1 MATPIKELFNRG
13 LVTSR
18 PSHMLSAGELAKA
31 SHTVYRENNPAIV
44 RAPDHGLYSTDNLSD
59 YNPNANQVDGLVFSN
74 LRVEDFS
81 NHIIAKVGRDLY
93 SSKIVGLDNNTFSPI
108 TSAARITGTVGKIE
122 KKACVFNSS
131 SKTVT
136 PQTGN
141 FNGLAVV
148 GRPVY
153 SPSSCPGA
161 DNYVIAAVN
170 YTGNNITSIV
180 LNDYPKWSQTEYL
193 YFAPKFTIPNS
204 SMYVFYNESVGFTGK
219 VTDAEQIAETT
230 RDEVVEKLAIYPGS
244 DATSLNKYVAMNR
257 EVSITAAGVT
267 NKYYL
272 TNFTIDDNT
281 GDIVEI
287 SFANQSTHGIDS
299 EEDDVVLG
307 SRIVYTYPP
316 SGGDPRPRPPVNLSP
331 GATASASQPTDV
343 PYAATTFNW
352 ISASQYEGVEF
363 RVYTQPA
370 NTLVASVPS
379 QVLGPGSSNITLPF
393 TYNLTTIPA
402 LSANTNYKWEVWH
415 PGTDAY
421 PGIKATRYFRT
432 ATAAPGA
439 VPSAPTLSLPANHAS
454 GVSAQPIGGNTFVWN
469 SVSNADSYDLQI
481 GTSSGMTTLVYSAT
495 GIKDTYLIVTDSDLT
510 AGSTFHWRVR
520 AVNATGASDWS
531 TVWDFTIQAAETTSV
546 KWGANNLNFR
556 IVGVTDGESAQSLHQ
571 GYKSC
576 YLNIF
581 MGPGTYSL
589 IFNAGIGRSLAQREP
604 INSLSWDD
612 TAILWGDNLE
622 AKRVTS
628 YYKNYYTENDYSKKS
643 LIYRPLG
650 LNPVTKAPK
659 ITVTATEDSNFG
671 WNAALFPDE
680 NPATGAWFWFLI
692 TEVALLPDQ
701 DASKSL
707 GLTNLLE
714 SAYLAKKIVA
724 EADSITAGQLTDGTG
739 GIAAEGDRKN
749 IGVPVPAYFLN
760 NRRYIRMTMPAPA
773 NDGTDG
779 RLATHWAVYISNNNQ
794 ANGHT
799 PPALNTFHRTGLF
812 EITQYF
818 EGQEIILR
826 DRRDVEVLTSRN
838 VAPVTGRNFPLV
850 YERYGLYYHEEG
862 ENGPWTEPNPE
873 DLIFSDNSTPKYLFL
888 SGRGTAEQ
896 FSWWTPGIYL
906 TDWQKEDTNSYASP
920 VVSASPPRTLMGVE
934 LTLTCGSP
942 NGENL
947 GFTFALCTARQEG
960 TENLIGELHSRRNS
974 LRTYGSP
981 VYTLG
986 LNATQIDWRS
996 FKVRFLKAFTN
1007 GSQEVALKA
1016 NCISAQSEFSNDIPP
1031 VEGELVY
1038 ATNENRESYLG
1049 GVGKSLPW
1057 EPKIILYWT
1066 GTTINVNGP
1075 QYRTVNY
1082 VAPFEA
1088 ATVNDPAMLAPPLFN
1103 TAIAFNGSLVTNTV
1117 TEPNVIRY
1125 SMPNLPEQ
1133 FPKPYFIKLGS
1144 KARGKVTSLSLVN
1157 KALVVGMERA
1167 IKRVNYLPK
1176 ESDTDFSNQTGAIVE
1191 TVTDSHGI
1199 PGHDAVTNFDMPGIG
1214 EVLAYVSP
1222 TGLRM
1227 TDGGSTRALNT
1238 DVRLSDYVHPLYWG
1252 KCMLKNYPVQKWLIL
1267 YYVPKDSTHG
1277 VRSKSL
1283 VFSYSEDHLKATA
1296 PIEINN
1302 AVPLI
1307 GPLPVTGPNDCY
1319 LVDAVEATINDVP
1332 AIVTTDGEY
1341 VYVED
1346 SLASSVPVKTVTDAD
1361 DATRVNRINA
1371 PVIKS
1376 RDIFPAGDTM
1386 EGNIGTVYLIHET
1399 HGHRYPRSEGA
1410 SVKGSTELT
1419 FTTPLVGHT
1428 PVPGERIIHPGW
1440 DGVVS
1445 ILSIDNNN
1453 YGALTL
1459 SAPAVRS
1466 ATGETIYDTGTI
1478 SVKINAGQIGED
1490 MNNVLTEYR
1499 STSVGINQSFLADVT
1514 ANRFSIEISK
1524 LQLPTTNQQDE
1535 EAELSDLD
1543 EEMSIIGLTYH
1554 GIGTGEANLHTS

>member
-18 PSHMLSAGELAKA
+18 PSHMLSAGELTKA

-59 YNPNANQVDGLVFSN
+59 YNPDADQVDGLVFSN

-93 SSKIVGLDNNTFSPI
+93 SSQIVGLDNNTFSPI
-108 TSAARITGTVGKIE
+108 TSAARITGTVGKIQ
-122 KKACVFNSS
+122 KKACVFDST

-193 YFAPKFTIPNS
+193 YFAPKFTIPDGS
-204 SMYVFYNESVGFTGK
+204 PYVFYNESVGFTGY
-219 VTDAEQIAETT
+219 VTDTEQIAETT
-230 RDEVVEKLAIYPGS
+230 RGEVVEKLAIYPGS
-244 DATSLNKYVAMNR
+244 DATRLNKYVAMNR
-257 EVSITAAGVT
+257 EVTISG

-281 GDIVEI
+281 GNIVEI

-299 EEDDVVLG
+299 EEDDVILG
-307 SRIVYTYPP
+307 GRVVGTI
-316 SGGDPRPRPPVNLSP
+316 SGGGSPNPPAPLSP
-331 GATASASQPTDV
+331 TPGEIASASQPTDV
-343 PYAATTFNW
+343 PYAATTFKW
-352 ISASQYEGVEF
+352 FTTSPYEGIEF

-415 PGTDAY
+415 PGTVAY
-421 PGIKATRYFRT
+421 PGIKATRYFK
-432 ATAAPGA
+432 TAAAPPSA
-439 VPSAPTLSLPANHAS
+439 VPSAPTLSLPANHA
-454 GVSAQPIGGNTFVWN
+454 SAQPIGGNTFVWN
-469 SVSNADSYDLQI
+469 SVSNADSYDLEI

-510 AGSTFHWRVR
+510 ASSTFHWRVR
-520 AVNATGASDWS
+520 AVNAYGASSWS
-531 TVWDFTIQAAETTSV
+531 TVWDFTIQAAATTSV

-576 YLNIF
+576 YLNTFI
-581 MGPGTYSL
+581 GPGTYSL
-589 IFNAGIGRSLAQREP
+589 IFKAGIGRSLPAGEL
-604 INSLSWDD
+604 INALSWDD

-622 AKRVTS
+622 SKRVTS
-628 YYKNYYTENDYSKKS
+628 YYKNYYTENDYSKKA

-650 LNPVTKAPK
+650 LNPVTESPK
-659 ITVTATEDSNFG
+659 ITVIATEDSNFG
-671 WNAALFPDE
+671 WNAALFP
-680 NPATGAWFWFLI
+680 NAQPSGAWFWFLI

-714 SAYLAKKIVA
+714 SAYLAKKTTSGV
-724 EADSITAGQLTDGTG
+724 DSFTSGQLSAGSG
-739 GIAAEGDRKN
+739 GIPAEGEQKN
-749 IGVPVPAYFLN
+749 IGVPVAVYFSDN
-760 NRRYIRMTMPAPA
+760 KRYIKMTMPAPT

-794 ANGHT
+794 TNGHT

-812 EITQYF
+812 EITRYF
-818 EGQEIILR
+818 DGQEIILR
-826 DRRDVEVLTSRN
+826 DKRDVEILTSRN
-838 VAPVTGRNFPLV
+838 TQPVIGRNLPVLFGGPANSWAD
-850 YERYGLYYHEEG
+850 YSIESPAYGFHTRGG
-862 ENGPWTEPNPE
+862 EHFDEPG
-873 DLIFSDNSTPKYLFL
+873 F
-888 SGRGTAEQ
+888 GGA
-896 FSWWTPGIYL
+896 IYL
-906 TDWQKEDTNSYASP
+906 TDWMKDDTNNYAAP
-920 VVSASPPRTLMGVE
+920 AGRTLMGIE
-934 LTLTCGSP
+934 IEF
-942 NGENL
+942 NAFAFWDNA
-947 GFTFALCTARQEG
+947 GFTFSVESARQQSEPIFVSDTRPTHQVFG
-960 TENLIGELHSRRNS
+960 SS
-974 LRTYGSP
+974 TYSF
-981 VYTLG
+981 G
-986 LNATQIDWRS
+986 LNSAQIDWRS
-996 FKVRFLKAFTN
+996 FKVKFQKEWTN
-1007 GSQEVALKA
+1007 QLSSIILFAPYILTDT
-1016 NCISAQSEFSNDIPP
+1016 S
-1031 VEGELVY
+1031 GETLIVP
-1038 ATNENRESYLG
+1038 ATNANRELYL
-1049 GVGKSLPW
+1049 GVGKRLLW
-1057 EPKIILYWT
+1057 EPRMTLYWT

-1082 VAPFEA
+1082 VAPFEV

-1103 TAIAFNGSLVTNTV
+1103 TAVAFNGSLVTNTI

-1125 SMPNLPEQ
+1125 SMPNSPEQ

-1144 KARGKVTSLSLVN
+1144 KARGKVTSLSLIN
-1157 KALVVGMERA
+1157 KVLVVGMERA

-1176 ESDTDFSNQTGAIVE
+1176 ESDTDFSNQTGAVVE

-1214 EVLAYVSP
+1214 AVLAYVSP

-1252 KCMLKNYPVQKWLIL
+1252 KCMLKNYPVQKWLVL

-1319 LVDAVEATINDVP
+1319 LVDAVEATINDFP
-1332 AIVTTDGEY
+1332 AVVTTDGEY

-1361 DATRVNRINA
+1361 DATKVNRINA

-1386 EGNIGTVYLIHET
+1386 EGNIGTVYLVHET
-1399 HGHRYPRSEGA
+1399 HGHRYPRPEGA

-1445 ILSIDNNN
+1445 ILSINNN
-1453 YGALTL
+1453 DYGALTL

-1499 STSVGINQSFLADVT
+1499 STSVGVNQSFLADVT

-1543 EEMSIIGLTYH
+1543 EEMSILGLTYH
-1554 GIGTGEANLHTS
+1554 GVGTGEANLHTS